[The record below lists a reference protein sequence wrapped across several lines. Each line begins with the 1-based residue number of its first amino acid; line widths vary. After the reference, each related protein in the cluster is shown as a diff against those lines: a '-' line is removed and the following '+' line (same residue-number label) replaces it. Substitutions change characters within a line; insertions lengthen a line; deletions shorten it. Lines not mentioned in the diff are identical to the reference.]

1 MSAARA
7 AGEAGGAGGEPATPL
22 CRTPGAAAAA
32 TDLLLALVH
41 GCVPN
46 MAALANLLEQMF
58 YSGEC
63 ADTASSYTRAD
74 LGNIYTQVLPS
85 SMEIKTSQQPLW

>member
-1 MSAARA
+1 MSNELSGDEDGTSEEECEGVA
-7 AGEAGGAGGEPATPL
+7 PL

-41 GCVPN
+41 ACVPN

-58 YSGEC
+58 YSG
-63 ADTASSYTRAD
+63 
-74 LGNIYTQVLPS
+74 
-85 SMEIKTSQQPLW
+85 K